1 MQNVPFDVV
10 GDVLVLGGDIGYCA
24 IKQLL
29 LSDKTFLSR
38 AEKSGL
44 APIAGVSPFWLLC
57 FYHKTINH
65 GQK

>member
-1 MQNVPFDVV
+1 MKTVTEKRYYF
-10 GDVLVLGGDIGYCA
+10 
-24 IKQLL
+24 LL
-29 LSDKTFLSR
+29 LSDKTFLRR